1 MLHTA
6 AVVTWQDGMCSV
18 DLTPG
23 LEEVALLEAKR
34 LLGESDWTAASELA
48 EVRLRSSWVGATEPA

>member
-1 MLHTA
+1 M
-6 AVVTWQDGMCSV
+6 TWQDGMTSV

-34 LLGESDWTAASELA
+34 LLGEGRLEGCERAGRGPPPLEL
-48 EVRLRSSWVGATEPA
+48 VGATEPA